1 MPILDLP
8 PIPPPNSNEPEEK
21 ASAESSFKLRSQRY
35 GVLGEH
41 ELVHLLDTLDD
52 DRAKSRFR
60 ESIYISVIVY
70 LIVGWFLV
78 YGPRVLFHQGKIVN
92 PADVLKARELTELN
106 TPQDLAR
113 QLARRVPVKPP
124 AIDNKTMKQLQAM
137 RKAAPTPPAPAPKPA
152 EPTPAAPTPAPAT
165 PPPPTPK
172 VATPTPLPPPS
183 PAPQQ
188 VIPDAPKPT
197 GKPNFGSQSQ
207 TPGNAIQQAARD
219 AARGGGGASGDTGVM
234 HGSPRGAEA
243 GTGMEVLSDTQ
254 GVDFDAYFKRLRR
267 QIYNAWIPLI
277 PEEARPPLNKRG
289 ITQIRFTILP
299 DGRIGAMNLDGSTH
313 DRAIDEAAWG
323 SITSV
328 GQFQALPKGYKGNLE
343 LRFTYYV
350 NTEPQ

>member
-8 PIPPPNSNEPEEK
+8 PIPPPNSNEPDGPETSETP
-21 ASAESSFKLRSQRY
+21 FTLRSQRY

-41 ELVHLLDTLDD
+41 ELVHLLDTLAD

-113 QLARRVPVKPP
+113 QLARHAPPKPP
-124 AIDNKTMKQLQAM
+124 TLDNKTMKQLQAM
-137 RKAAPTPPAPAPKPA
+137 RKAAPAPPAPAPKPA
-152 EPTPAAPTPAPAT
+152 EPPPAAPTT
-165 PPPPTPK
+165 PPPPQPK
-172 VATPTPLPPPS
+172 VETPTPLPPPA
-183 PAPQQ
+183 PTPQQ
-188 VIPDAPKPT
+188 PIPDSPRPVTKPS
-197 GKPNFGSQSQ
+197 FGPPSQ

-219 AARGGGGASGDTGVM
+219 AAKIGSAGGGDMGVM